1 MVHTEVEFVPMY
13 ADQPL
18 FGDVDVALRK
28 CGLWLHKLDGIQGR
42 VLQPIVPNN
51 NPFAPLSQILW
62 ADAAVYVR
70 NLLTFDQMA
79 PDKLL
84 KLAIILHEVYASI
97 DLAALALN
105 RYDAMTNKG
114 LWKAYLARLTSA

>member
-1 MVHTEVEFVPMY
+1 
-13 ADQPL
+13 
-18 FGDVDVALRK
+18 VALRK

-42 VLQPIVPNN
+42 GLRPIVPNN
-51 NPFAPLSQILW
+51 DPFAPLSQILW

-70 NLLTFDQMA
+70 SLLTFDQMP

-84 KLAIILHEVYASI
+84 KLAIIMHEVYASV

-105 RYDAMTNKG
+105 RYDALTNKG